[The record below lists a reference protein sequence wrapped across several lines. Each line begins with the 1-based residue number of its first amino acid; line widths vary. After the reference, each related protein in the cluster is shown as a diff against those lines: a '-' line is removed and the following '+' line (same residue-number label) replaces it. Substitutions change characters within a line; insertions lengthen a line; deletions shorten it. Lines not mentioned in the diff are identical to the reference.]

1 MSKKYDVGIKV
12 LFDPHLPDWLTLV
25 PRKPH
30 GQVRIID
37 SDLATVT
44 ADADKV
50 LLVEDPQPWIL
61 HVELQAGF
69 DRWLAE
75 RIAWYNALLSYKH
88 KCPVHS
94 LLVLLHRKADAP
106 SLTGELL
113 ERIAEEPPHRIFR
126 YQVVRAWELD
136 AETLATG
143 GWGLFPLAPLS
154 DAAPPIVEGLVHRMG
169 RRLAREHPDI
179 AQAREL
185 GTVMEIVLGLR
196 YDREFTDHMI
206 DKVKNMINLRESHGY
221 QSILDEG
228 KVEGRIDALR
238 DTVLRLGRKKF
249 GKANSK
255 IMRALDSIA
264 DESRLAE
271 LSERIL
277 DVDSWKELFTSKT

>member
-25 PRKPH
+25 PRKPR

-106 SLTGELL
+106 SLTGEWF
-113 ERIAEEPPHRIFR
+113 ERIGEEPPHRIFR
-126 YQVVRAWELD
+126 YQVVRAWELYGNLGD
-136 AETLATG
+136 
-143 GWGLFPLAPLS
+143 
-154 DAAPPIVEGLVHRMG
+154 
-169 RRLAREHPDI
+169 RRLGSLPARPVVGRGAADFGR
-179 AQAREL
+179 A
-185 GTVMEIVLGLR
+185 
-196 YDREFTDHMI
+196 
-206 DKVKNMINLRESHGY
+206 DKWN
-221 QSILDEG
+221 DP
-228 KVEGRIDALR
+228 
-238 DTVLRLGRKKF
+238 
-249 GKANSK
+249 
-255 IMRALDSIA
+255 
-264 DESRLAE
+264 
-271 LSERIL
+271 
-277 DVDSWKELFTSKT
+277 